1 MSPRTAIAK
10 PAGELLDIE
19 TAAGILRATKNV
31 ETIKD
36 VRDKGNAQALW
47 LRYIKASRAAQND
60 AAEIV
65 IKAERRLGEVLLD
78 APKAPAG
85 RPSKIGSTSNPIS
98 APPTL
103 ADLGIDKPLADR
115 ARKLA
120 RVPEPVLEAHIA
132 SVCSRAEKLTTK
144 GAIAAASHVDGYDSD
159 EWYTPDEYIDA
170 AREVMGSIDLDP
182 ASNPRAQKVV
192 KAKRWWSK
200 ADDGLARPWAGRIW
214 LNPPYSQPLVQQFVD
229 HLLAQWCAGSI
240 KAAIVLLNAST
251 DTIWWHSLAAECSV
265 VCFTRGRIAFVGADG
280 KPAQGN
286 RVGQVFF
293 LLSSDGEC
301 ASRFSGVFRQLGTVL
316 RGGGHG

>member
-19 TAAGILRATKNV
+19 TAAGILAATKNV

-36 VRDKGNAQALW
+36 VRDRGNAQALW

-65 IKAERRLGEVLLD
+65 IKAERRLGEVLLE

-98 APPTL
+98 TPPTL

-144 GAIAAASHVDGYDSD
+144 GAIAAASHVEGYDSD
-159 EWYTPDEYIDA
+159 EWYTPEAYIDS
-170 AREVMGSIDLDP
+170 ARDVLERIDLDP

-192 KAKRWWSK
+192 QAKRWWSK
-200 ADDGLARPWAGRIW
+200 SDDGLGRPWAGRIW
-214 LNPPYSQPLVQQFVD
+214 LNPPYSQPLVQQFID
-229 HLLAQWCAGSI
+229 RLLEQWDEGSVE
-240 KAAIVLLNAST
+240 AAIVLLNAST
-251 DTIWWHSLAAECSV
+251 DTGWWHELAAEAAS
-265 VCFTRGRIAFVGADG
+265 VCFTRGRISFVGPDG
-280 KPAQGN
+280 NPAPGN

-293 LLSSDGEC
+293 LLSRDAGMIG
-301 ASRFSGVFRQLGTVL
+301 RFALAFADHGTVL
-316 RGGGHG
+316 QRGPRG